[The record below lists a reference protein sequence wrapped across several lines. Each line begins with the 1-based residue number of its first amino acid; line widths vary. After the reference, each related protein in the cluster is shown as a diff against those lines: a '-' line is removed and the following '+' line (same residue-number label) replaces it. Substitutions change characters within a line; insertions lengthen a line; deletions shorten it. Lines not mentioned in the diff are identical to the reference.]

1 MEEIMRFF
9 AFLAAL
15 SLVPAVASAH
25 PGKRPH
31 RHDRGADPA
40 PPPRDAPGDA
50 AVTVL
55 LGTDTAFD
63 ENPASLRLTVSGEG
77 DLVRDESVALALAL
91 PVTLMTAGQFGD
103 DVANQTALEL
113 PPSLRLRL
121 LPRSIVRPY
130 GDLGLG
136 LAVVSK
142 NANGGLFSDANQT
155 VGLMTRGA
163 LGLEIG
169 DPDGFM
175 FVVEPI
181 SARSY
186 HIGPTYGRFGIMI
199 GGGARF

>member
-1 MEEIMRFF
+1 MRFF

-15 SLVPAVASAH
+15 SLVPSVAGAH

-31 RHDRGADPA
+31 RHDGQVDPA

-63 ENPASLRLTVSGEG
+63 DNPASLRLTVSGEG

-103 DVANQTALEL
+103 SVANQTALEL

-136 LAVVSK
+136 LAVVSR
-142 NANGGLFSDANQT
+142 NENGGLFSDAEQT
-155 VGLMTRGA
+155 VGFMTRAA

-169 DPDGFM
+169 EPDGFM
-175 FVVEPI
+175 FVVEPL
-181 SARSY
+181 SARTY
-186 HIGPTYGRFGIMI
+186 HIGPTYGRFGIMV
-199 GGGARF
+199 GGGARV